1 MRILYA
7 YKEVNQAIK
16 RIFRGT
22 AWMDNLEAFIPK
34 SYETRIRDNE
44 NVPRDTRFFKNSYKM
59 LKCSDVPASSRSF
72 YLRYLHRSL
81 KSRTKHEDMNMMGMD
96 SFYVN

>member
-1 MRILYA
+1 
-7 YKEVNQAIK
+7 
-16 RIFRGT
+16 
-22 AWMDNLEAFIPK
+22 MDNPEAFIPR
-34 SYETRIRDNE
+34 SYETRIWDND
-44 NVPRDTRFFKNSYKM
+44 NVPRDTRFFKSSYKT